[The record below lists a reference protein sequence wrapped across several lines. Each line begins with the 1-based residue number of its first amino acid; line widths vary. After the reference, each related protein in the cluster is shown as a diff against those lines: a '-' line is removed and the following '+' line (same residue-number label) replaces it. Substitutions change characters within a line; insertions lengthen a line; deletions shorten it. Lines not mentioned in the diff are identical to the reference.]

1 MKEKTK
7 KRKVENFS
15 TKLHGVGEQS
25 HFLGNRCSTWSVY
38 CWNCKVVKL
47 QFSMFD
53 SLSLIS
59 TSRVEGWKKCCWKIS
74 RRIANSHFTN
84 VLQSRDSMAVWHVRM
99 RTGGESRGKKSLW
112 KFIIKTNDVRE
123 SSYGGMSRLLSGMSL
138 MVFRWFLAFFSRD
151 EMTKRFVKV
160 INLKFFHSLSLTSL
174 DYCCCDVD

>member
-7 KRKVENFS
+7 NKSWKF
-15 TKLHGVGEQS
+15 LHGEHS
-25 HFLGNRCSTWSVY
+25 HSLSCNRCSTWSVY

-99 RTGGESRGKKSLW
+99 RTGRESRGKKSLW

-151 EMTKRFVKV
+151 ETTKRFVKV
-160 INLKFFHSLSLTSL
+160 INLKFFHSLSFTSL